1 MLICQSINNCLE
13 LFHYLLRHGKRGGA
27 VVTTVTIA
35 IAAVIVILLL
45 PCFDYPIHY
54 SCFILHFLLL
64 LHWSLLMLPGSLMGY
79 TRVAF
84 ILERETGEFVKIIRI
99 AFTLITKITNLDLYH
114 LYIL

>member
-1 MLICQSINNCLE
+1 
-13 LFHYLLRHGKRGGA
+13 
-27 VVTTVTIA
+27 
-35 IAAVIVILLL
+35 
-45 PCFDYPIHY
+45 
-54 SCFILHFLLL
+54 
-64 LHWSLLMLPGSLMGY
+64 MLPGSLMGY